1 MLRKFPPEWL
11 LQPAPSARGQV
22 DLPGSK
28 SLSNRYLLLAALCSG
43 VTELH
48 GLLESDDTAVMLD
61 SLERLGVRLE
71 RPAPD
76 VLKVWGVAGAFP
88 RLSAELFVGNSGLT
102 IRTLVPAVAAS
113 LSASIDL
120 QAATG
125 TVILSG
131 VPRMHERPI
140 ADLVD
145 GLLALGAKVE
155 YLGTPGYP
163 PLRLSHAVLRADPIR
178 VRGDTSS
185 QFLTGLLQAAPLI
198 LGFGPDSASKSL
210 VIEIEGDL
218 ISQPYVGITLAL
230 MARFGVHVVREGWS
244 RFEVRGGQ
252 SYRSPGAVAVE
263 GDASSASYFLAAGA
277 IGGGPVRV
285 CGVGQNSVQGDV
297 AFAHALKKMGAQI
310 AWGPDWIEAQAPAD
324 RRHLQGIDLDCVE
337 IPDAAMT
344 LAACALH
351 AEGATLLRGIGSWR
365 VKETDRIAAMATE
378 LRKLGARVDEG
389 SDWLRIDPPAA
400 LVAASIATYDDHR
413 MAMCLALASL
423 SSGLRAGVSVNV
435 LEPAC
440 VAKTFPDFFDR
451 LAAITQPLSSVVIPQ
466 KVASQKEAS
475 HEFPPPLGGGVPV
488 LTIDG
493 PTASGK
499 GTVAA
504 VIALQLGWHLLDS
517 GALYRVTAL
526 AAQQAGVDWADE
538 AAVARIAYVL
548 PVRFDAAGLILL
560 DGHDVSTMIRH
571 ESIGEGASQVAA
583 LPTVRAALLERQ
595 RAFRIAPG
603 LIADGRDMGTVV
615 FPDAQAKIFLQ
626 ASPHERAMRRYKQLI
641 DKGFSANFED
651 LLQDLQR
658 RDARD
663 SQRAVAP
670 TIPAEDAHVLDST
683 GLTVDETVAAIRAFM
698 DKVGFSRRSI

>member
-11 LQPAPSARGQV
+11 LQPALSARGQV

-71 RPAPD
+71 RPAPG

-113 LSASIDL
+113 LSASTDP

-145 GLLALGAKVE
+145 GLLALGARID
-155 YLGTPGYP
+155 YLGAPGYP
-163 PLRLSHAVLRADPIR
+163 PLRLRHAVLRADPIR

-185 QFLTGLLQAAPLI
+185 QFLTGLLQAAPLV
-198 LGFGPDSASKSL
+198 LGSGPDSASKSL

-230 MARFGVHVVREGWS
+230 MARFGVQVEREGWS

-252 SYRSPGAVAVE
+252 SYRSPGSIAVE
-263 GDASSASYFLAAGA
+263 GDASSASYFLATGA

-297 AFAHALKKMGAQI
+297 AFAHALEKMGARI
-310 AWGPDWIEAQAPAD
+310 TWGPDWIEAKAPAD
-324 RRHLQGIDLDCVE
+324 GRHLQGIDLDCVE

-378 LRKLGARVDEG
+378 LRKLGARVSEG
-389 SDWLRIDPPAA
+389 PDWLRIDPPTA
-400 LVAASIATYDDHR
+400 LVAASVATYDDHR
-413 MAMCLALASL
+413 MAMCLSLASL
-423 SSGLRAGVSVNV
+423 SSGLRAGVAVTV
-435 LEPAC
+435 MEPAC

-451 LAAITQPLSSVVIPQ
+451 LAAIIQPLSSVVISQ
-466 KVASQKEAS
+466 KVAS
-475 HEFPPPLGGGVPV
+475 HEFPPPSGGGVPV

-538 AAVARIAYVL
+538 VAVARIACVL
-548 PVRFDAAGLILL
+548 SVRFDAAGLILL

-641 DKGFSANFED
+641 DKGFSANFDD

-698 DKVGFSRRSI
+698 DEVGFPRRSI

>member
-11 LQPAPSARGQV
+11 LQPALSARGQV

-76 VLKVWGVAGAFP
+76 VLQVWGVAGAFP

-113 LSASIDL
+113 LSASTDP

-145 GLLALGAKVE
+145 GLLALGARID
-155 YLGTPGYP
+155 YLGAPGYP
-163 PLRLSHAVLRADPIR
+163 PLRLRHAVLRADPIR

-185 QFLTGLLQAAPLI
+185 QFLTGLLQAAPLV
-198 LGFGPDSASKSL
+198 LGSGPDSASKSL

-230 MARFGVHVVREGWS
+230 MARFGVQVEREGWS

-252 SYRSPGAVAVE
+252 SYRSPGSIAVE

-297 AFAHALKKMGAQI
+297 AFAHALEKMGARI
-310 AWGPDWIEAQAPAD
+310 TWGPDWIEAQAPAD
-324 RRHLQGIDLDCVE
+324 GRHLQGIDLDCVE

-351 AEGATLLRGIGSWR
+351 AEGATLLREIGSWR

-378 LRKLGARVDEG
+378 LRKLGARVSEG
-389 SDWLRIDPPAA
+389 PDWLRIDPPTA
-400 LVAASIATYDDHR
+400 LVAASVATYDDHR
-413 MAMCLALASL
+413 MAMCLSLASL
-423 SSGLRAGVSVNV
+423 SSGLRAGVAVTV
-435 LEPAC
+435 MEPAC

-451 LAAITQPLSSVVIPQ
+451 LAAIIQPLSSVVISQ
-466 KVASQKEAS
+466 KVAS
-475 HEFPPPLGGGVPV
+475 HEFPPPSGGGVPV

-504 VIALQLGWHLLDS
+504 IIALQLGWHLLDS

-538 AAVARIAYVL
+538 AAVARIACVL

-615 FPDAQAKIFLQ
+615 FPEAQAKIFLQ

-641 DKGFSANFED
+641 DKGFSANFDD

-698 DKVGFSRRSI
+698 DEVGFPQRSI

>member
-11 LQPAPSARGQV
+11 LQPALSARGQV

-76 VLKVWGVAGAFP
+76 VLQVWGVAGAFP

-113 LSASIDL
+113 LSASTDP

-145 GLLALGAKVE
+145 GLLALGARID
-155 YLGTPGYP
+155 YLGAPGYP
-163 PLRLSHAVLRADPIR
+163 PLRLRHAVLRADPIR

-185 QFLTGLLQAAPLI
+185 QFLTGLLQAAPLV
-198 LGFGPDSASKSL
+198 LGSGPDSASKSL

-230 MARFGVHVVREGWS
+230 MARFGVQVEREGWS

-252 SYRSPGAVAVE
+252 SYRSPGSIAVE

-297 AFAHALKKMGAQI
+297 AFAHALEKMGARI
-310 AWGPDWIEAQAPAD
+310 TWGPDWIEAQAPAD
-324 RRHLQGIDLDCVE
+324 GRHLQGIDLDCVE

-351 AEGATLLRGIGSWR
+351 ADGATLLRGIGSWR

-378 LRKLGARVDEG
+378 LRKLGARVSEG
-389 SDWLRIDPPAA
+389 PDWLRIDPPTA
-400 LVAASIATYDDHR
+400 LVAASVATYDDHR
-413 MAMCLALASL
+413 MAMCLSLASL
-423 SSGLRAGVSVNV
+423 SSGLRAGVAVTV
-435 LEPAC
+435 MEPAC

-451 LAAITQPLSSVVIPQ
+451 LAAIIQPLSSVVISQ
-466 KVASQKEAS
+466 KVAS
-475 HEFPPPLGGGVPV
+475 HEFPPPSGGGVPV

-504 VIALQLGWHLLDS
+504 IIALQLGWHLLDS

-538 AAVARIAYVL
+538 AAVARIACVL
-548 PVRFDAAGLILL
+548 PVHFDAAGLILL

-641 DKGFSANFED
+641 DKGFSANFDE

-698 DKVGFSRRSI
+698 DEVGFPQRSI

>member
-11 LQPAPSARGQV
+11 LQPALSARGQV

-76 VLKVWGVAGAFP
+76 VLQVWGVAGAFP

-113 LSASIDL
+113 LSASTDP

-145 GLLALGAKVE
+145 GLLALGARID
-155 YLGTPGYP
+155 YLGAPGYP
-163 PLRLSHAVLRADPIR
+163 PLRLRHAVLRADPIR

-185 QFLTGLLQAAPLI
+185 QFLTGLLQAAPLV
-198 LGFGPDSASKSL
+198 LGSGPDSASKSL

-230 MARFGVHVVREGWS
+230 MARFGVQVEREGWS

-252 SYRSPGAVAVE
+252 SYRSPGSIAVE

-297 AFAHALKKMGAQI
+297 AFAHALEKMGARI
-310 AWGPDWIEAQAPAD
+310 TWGPDWIEAQAPAD
-324 RRHLQGIDLDCVE
+324 GRHLQGIDLDCVE

-351 AEGATLLRGIGSWR
+351 AEGATLLREIGSWR

-378 LRKLGARVDEG
+378 LRKLGARVSEG
-389 SDWLRIDPPAA
+389 PDWLRIDPPTA
-400 LVAASIATYDDHR
+400 LVAASVATYDDHR
-413 MAMCLALASL
+413 MAMCLSLASL
-423 SSGLRAGVSVNV
+423 SSGLRAGVAVTV
-435 LEPAC
+435 MEPAC

-451 LAAITQPLSSVVIPQ
+451 LAAIIQPLSSVVISQ
-466 KVASQKEAS
+466 KVAS
-475 HEFPPPLGGGVPV
+475 HEFPPPSGGGVPV

-504 VIALQLGWHLLDS
+504 IIALQLGWHLLDS

-538 AAVARIAYVL
+538 AAVARIACVL

-615 FPDAQAKIFLQ
+615 FPEAQAKIFLQ

-641 DKGFSANFED
+641 DKGFSANFDD

-698 DKVGFSRRSI
+698 DEVGFPRRSI

>member
-11 LQPAPSARGQV
+11 LQPALSARGQV

-76 VLKVWGVAGAFP
+76 VLQVWGVAGAFP

-113 LSASIDL
+113 LSASTDP

-145 GLLALGAKVE
+145 GLLALGARID
-155 YLGTPGYP
+155 YLGVPGYP
-163 PLRLSHAVLRADPIR
+163 PLRLRHAVLRADPIR

-185 QFLTGLLQAAPLI
+185 QFLTGLLQAAPLV
-198 LGFGPDSASKSL
+198 LGSGPDSASKSL

-230 MARFGVHVVREGWS
+230 MARFGVQVEREGWS

-252 SYRSPGAVAVE
+252 SYRSPGSIAVE

-297 AFAHALKKMGAQI
+297 AFADALEKMGARI
-310 AWGPDWIEAQAPAD
+310 TWGPDWIEAQAPAD

-378 LRKLGARVDEG
+378 LRKLGARVSEG
-389 SDWLRIDPPAA
+389 PDWLRIDPPTA
-400 LVAASIATYDDHR
+400 LVAASVATYDDHR
-413 MAMCLALASL
+413 MAMCLSLASL
-423 SSGLRAGVSVNV
+423 SSGLRAGVAVTV
-435 LEPAC
+435 MEPAC

-451 LAAITQPLSSVVIPQ
+451 LAAIIQPLSSVVISQ
-466 KVASQKEAS
+466 KVAS

-504 VIALQLGWHLLDS
+504 IIALQLGWHLLDS

-538 AAVARIAYVL
+538 AAVARIACVL

-641 DKGFSANFED
+641 DKGFSANFDD
-651 LLQDLQR
+651 LLQDLHR

-698 DKVGFSRRSI
+698 DEVGFPRRSI